1 MNFTVYQDPATVL
14 NVSETCD
21 ILIEHAEETAIEAEL
36 GPSAFFFLFLPIFA
50 FFSRQKSAI
59 WRNLIS
65 FIVLH
70 YSEMKTS
77 PHPPFLCLI
86 ILSNNYGINISH

>member
-36 GPSAFFFLFLPIFA
+36 GPSAFFFVSSNICILLKTKVCHLE
-50 FFSRQKSAI
+50 KS
-59 WRNLIS
+59 N
-65 FIVLH
+65 
-70 YSEMKTS
+70 
-77 PHPPFLCLI
+77 
-86 ILSNNYGINISH
+86 

>member
-36 GPSAFFFLFLPIFA
+36 GPSAFFLVVSSNICILLKTKVCHLE
-50 FFSRQKSAI
+50 KS
-59 WRNLIS
+59 N
-65 FIVLH
+65 
-70 YSEMKTS
+70 
-77 PHPPFLCLI
+77 
-86 ILSNNYGINISH
+86 